1 MVNLDNFKF
10 LGFIGGV
17 CSQNSRYAISATLLG
32 ILYYKCLLFMV
43 VLWPVGCRWQ
53 WTDRDVHWNSS
64 PQDASLRFSAIS
76 PPGLQNVPALVVSPR
91 KMLTRLFAHTSSS
104 PSQPSRT
111 INWLK
116 LMKRMLIC
124 TKRSS
129 LWGKRTLTLRY
140 WLKIFCKI
148 LLVKIKKSMSKSIFN
163 VWLCSNSAMSTFFDV
178 FSSSFYS
185 LYMISKYYFKLLYFF
200 KIYFLNFFYLILT
213 KAEKRMAQPKSTWM
227 TSSWP

>member
-1 MVNLDNFKF
+1 MDNLCDKN
-10 LGFIGGV
+10 V
-17 CSQNSRYAISATLLG
+17 SPA
-32 ILYYKCLLFMV
+32 
-43 VLWPVGCRWQ
+43 
-53 WTDRDVHWNSS
+53 DVHWNSS

-148 LLVKIKKSMSKSIFN
+148 LLVKIKKSITLMSGFVVIAQ
-163 VWLCSNSAMSTFFDV
+163 CQH
-178 FSSSFYS
+178 S
-185 LYMISKYYFKLLYFF
+185 LM
-200 KIYFLNFFYLILT
+200 YFLLLFTHYIWF
-213 KAEKRMAQPKSTWM
+213 QST
-227 TSSWP
+227 TSSYYTFSRCTFRTFTI